1 MRNPLTT
8 KPPSEG
14 GPRRGL
20 GRMSFNRLLP
30 NIVTLLALCAGLT
43 AMRYGAQDRFQPAV
57 GALII
62 AGILDGL
69 DGRLARRLNA
79 TSRFGAELD
88 SLADFL
94 SFGVAPAFLLYNW
107 TMKDAGPIG
116 WALVLLFS
124 VCCALRLARFNTG
137 LDANTAPPSW
147 MAGFFTGVPAPAGAG
162 LVLLPLMISF
172 ETSASFFSH
181 PAVVGAFLAAVGA
194 LMVSRIPTFSFK
206 RGRIEAR
213 YVLPVMILIAA
224 VAGLLATSPWIT
236 LPFLGVVYVSTF
248 PFSLRAA
255 YAARRAAANDDRGAA
270 ASAATVSA
278 APDIAAEPPAPDQRI
293 QGP

>member
-1 MRNPLTT
+1 MHDPIGTT
-8 KPPSEG
+8 PS
-14 GPRRGL
+14 RRRRL
-20 GRMSFNRLLP
+20 DRMSINRLLP

-43 AMRYGAQDRFQPAV
+43 AMRYGAEGRFQPAV

-69 DGRLARRLNA
+69 DGRLARRLGA

-137 LDANTAPPSW
+137 LNADTAPPPW

-172 ETSASFFSH
+172 ETAAGFVSH
-181 PAVVGAFLAAVGA
+181 PVVVGLFLVGIGA
-194 LMVSRIPTFSFK
+194 LMVSRIPTYSFK
-206 RGRIEAR
+206 RSRRIDAQL
-213 YVLPVMILIAA
+213 VLPIMILVAA
-224 VAGLLATSPWIT
+224 VAALLATSPWIT
-236 LPFLGVVYVSTF
+236 LPFLGAVYLLSF
-248 PFSLRAA
+248 PFSIRAA
-255 YAARRAAANDDRGAA
+255 YAARRAAANSDEPI
-270 ASAATVSA
+270 TMP
-278 APDIAAEPPAPDQRI
+278 APPPADTQPDQRA
-293 QGP
+293 QG

>member
-1 MRNPLTT
+1 MRNPLN
-8 KPPSEG
+8 PNPL
-14 GPRRGL
+14 PLRQRRL
-20 GRMSFNRLLP
+20 NRMSFNRLLP

-69 DGRLARRLNA
+69 DGRLARRLGA

-116 WALVLLFS
+116 WALVLLFP
-124 VCCALRLARFNTG
+124 VCCALRLARFNTA
-137 LDANTAPPSW
+137 LDADAPRPAW

-172 ETSASFFSH
+172 ETSVEFFSH
-181 PAVVGAFLAAVGA
+181 PVVVGAFLAIVSA
-194 LMVSRIPTFSFK
+194 LMVSRLPTFSFK

-213 YVLPVMILIAA
+213 FVLPVMILIAA
-224 VAGLLATSPWIT
+224 VAALLATSPWTT
-236 LPFLGVVYVSTF
+236 LPFLGVLYVGSF
-248 PFSLRAA
+248 PFSIRAA
-255 YAARRAAANDDRGAA
+255 SAARRAAANDDPPLAE
-270 ASAATVSA
+270 A
-278 APDIAAEPPAPDQRI
+278 APAGATPTVAPAADSFGERSQH
-293 QGP
+293 

>member
-1 MRNPLTT
+1 MRNPLGVH
-8 KPPSEG
+8 PPRQ
-14 GPRRGL
+14 RRL

-69 DGRLARRLNA
+69 DGRLARRLGA

-107 TMKDAGPIG
+107 TMKDAGSFG
-116 WALVLLFS
+116 WALVLLFP

-137 LDANTAPPSW
+137 LDTDAAPPPW

-181 PAVVGAFLAAVGA
+181 PVVVGAFLAVVSA
-194 LMVSRIPTFSFK
+194 LMVSRMPTYSFK

-213 YVLPVMILIAA
+213 FVLPIMILIAA
-224 VAGLLATSPWIT
+224 VAALLATSPWTI
-236 LPFLGVVYVSTF
+236 LPFLAVLYVSSF

-255 YAARRAAANDDRGAA
+255 YEARRAAANSDEPVGALDALAETAIEPDDD
-270 ASAATVSA
+270 
-278 APDIAAEPPAPDQRI
+278 APNADERVRR
-293 QGP
+293 

>member
-1 MRNPLTT
+1 MQNPLSTNR
-8 KPPSEG
+8 
-14 GPRRGL
+14 PRRRRL
-20 GRMSFNRLLP
+20 DRMTFNRLLP

-43 AMRYGAQDRFQPAV
+43 AMRYGAQGRFQPAV

-69 DGRLARRLNA
+69 DGRLARRLGA

-116 WALVLLFS
+116 WALVLLFP

-137 LDANTAPPSW
+137 LDAQTAPPPW

-172 ETSASFFSH
+172 EALGDFFSH
-181 PAVVGAFLAAVGA
+181 PVVVGGFLAAIGA
-194 LMVSRIPTFSFK
+194 LMVSRIPTYSFK
-206 RGRIEAR
+206 RGRRIEAQ
-213 YVLPVMILIAA
+213 YVLPIMLLIAA
-224 VAGLLATSPWIT
+224 VAALLATSPWTT
-236 LPFLGVVYVSTF
+236 LPFVGALYVGSF
-248 PFSLRAA
+248 PFSIRSA
-255 YAARRAAANDDRGAA
+255 YLARRAGANDDPAIPA
-270 ASAATVSA
+270 TDSTASADTPSDDMGANRA
-278 APDIAAEPPAPDQRI
+278 QH
-293 QGP
+293 

>member
-1 MRNPLTT
+1 MRNPLGVH
-8 KPPSEG
+8 PPRQ
-14 GPRRGL
+14 RRI

-69 DGRLARRLNA
+69 DGRLARRLGA

-107 TMKDAGPIG
+107 TMKDAGPFG
-116 WALVLLFS
+116 WALVLLFP
-124 VCCALRLARFNTG
+124 VCCALRLARFNTA
-137 LDANTAPPSW
+137 LDADAAPPPW

-172 ETSASFFSH
+172 EISAGFFSH
-181 PAVVGAFLAAVGA
+181 PVVVGGFLAVVSA
-194 LMVSRIPTFSFK
+194 LMVSRLPTYSFK

-224 VAGLLATSPWIT
+224 VAALLATSPWTT
-236 LPFLGVVYVSTF
+236 LPFLGAVYLCTF
-248 PFSLRAA
+248 PFSVRAA
-255 YAARRAAANDDRGAA
+255 YAARRAAANCDEPVGALDALAEAAVETDD
-270 ASAATVSA
+270 ASES
-278 APDIAAEPPAPDQRI
+278 PDERARR
-293 QGP
+293 